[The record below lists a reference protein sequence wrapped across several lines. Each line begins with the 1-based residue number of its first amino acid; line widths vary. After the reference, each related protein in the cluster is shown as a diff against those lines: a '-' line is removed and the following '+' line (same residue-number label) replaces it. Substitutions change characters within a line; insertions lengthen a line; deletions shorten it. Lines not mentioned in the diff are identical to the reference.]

1 MKMRWWY
8 HVVELDFKACTLCER
23 LQLSFQSYF
32 KWIVQQHACHQSKDN
47 EIASF
52 EQEDN

>member
-1 MKMRWWY
+1 MKMKWWC
-8 HVVELDFKACTLCER
+8 HVVELDFKACALHER
-23 LQLSFQSYF
+23 LQLSFQLYF
-32 KWIVQQHACHQSKDN
+32 EWTVQQYAHRWLRND